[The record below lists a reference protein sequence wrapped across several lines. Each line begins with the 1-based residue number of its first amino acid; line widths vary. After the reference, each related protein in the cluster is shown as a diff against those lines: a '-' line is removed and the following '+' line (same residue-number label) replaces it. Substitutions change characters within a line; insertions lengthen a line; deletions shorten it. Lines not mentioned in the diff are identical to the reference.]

1 MESASMKYNKVG
13 LFQRIIE
20 LGLLSDF
27 LDFARFMYYD
37 RRYSLFNSA
46 LIYLQRPGVLYVES
60 EIGWKKHG
68 RDVNPNAIPIV
79 VLQPFGP
86 VDFLYELEDT
96 YGKEFLKVKRND
108 FDNSRKIPFS
118 AKDYDNAVRMLYD
131 LGISYS
137 EAPLGTRMHGNAR
150 VLETEKILHPKGPGK
165 KERHTRYEVVVN
177 VNKTDED
184 KTLTI
189 FHEAGHILCGHIRDP
204 KNTDLKVPNRSN
216 EELAED
222 TKEYEAEMVCQAFC
236 KVLGYEYDPSA
247 YMRYYD
253 EEVYTDQF
261 SLRYVMEAADKMIA
275 NW

>member
-1 MESASMKYNKVG
+1 MKYNKAG

-20 LGLLSDF
+20 LGRWDDF
-27 LDFARFMYYD
+27 LDFATFMFFD

-46 LIYLQRPGVLYVES
+46 LIYLQRPGALYVES
-60 EIGWKKHG
+60 EIGWQKHD
-68 RDVNPNAIPIV
+68 RYVNPNAIPIV

-96 YGKEFLKVKRND
+96 YGKDFPRVKRSD
-108 FDNSRKIPFS
+108 FDNSRRIPLDE
-118 AKDYDNAVRMLYD
+118 KDFDRALRMLHQ
-131 LGISYS
+131 LGICYS

-150 VLETEKILHPKGPGK
+150 VLETEKILPPRGPGK
-165 KERHTRYEVVVN
+165 KERHTRYEVVIN
-177 VNKTDED
+177 GNKTNVD

-204 KNTDLKVPNRSN
+204 KNNDIKVPNRSK
-216 EELAED
+216 EDLAED
-222 TKEYEAEMVCQAFC
+222 TVEYEAEMVCQAFC

-247 YMRYYD
+247 YLQDYD
-253 EEVYTDQF
+253 KTLYTDQF
-261 SLRYVMEAADKMIA
+261 SFRYVMEAADKMIA